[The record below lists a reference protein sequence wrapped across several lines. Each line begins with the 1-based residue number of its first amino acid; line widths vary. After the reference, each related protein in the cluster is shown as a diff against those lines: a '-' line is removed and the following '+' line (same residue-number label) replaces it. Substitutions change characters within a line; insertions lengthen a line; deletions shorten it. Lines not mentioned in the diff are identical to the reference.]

1 MNTKKLIIT
10 LGICCALVLII
21 AGLLLSGWKQQPSQS
36 SQTQAPK
43 TATEKTTTGKPFPTF
58 SVIDIDG
65 KSLTNDAL
73 KGKPT
78 ILWFTITSCT
88 PCQIGAKKVA
98 ELNKELGRALNVLV
112 LFVDPQESKNDLRNW
127 RSKYADTDWN
137 LAFDNGLAEKIGIQL
152 LDSKYLLDKD
162 GIVRDFNTQI
172 VNDQYLDL
180 LRTIVKETK

>member
-1 MNTKKLIIT
+1 M
-10 LGICCALVLII
+10 VLII
-21 AGLLLSGWKQQPSQS
+21 AGLFLSGGKQQSSQS
-36 SQTQAPK
+36 SQTQETK
-43 TATEKTTTGKPFPTF
+43 TTTEKATTGKPFPTF

-65 KSLTNDAL
+65 KSLTNHAL

-98 ELNKELGRALNVLV
+98 ELNKELGGALNVLV
-112 LFVDPQESKNDLRNW
+112 FFVDPQESENDLRNW

-137 LAFDNGLAEKIGIQL
+137 LAFNNGLAEKIGIQL

-162 GIVRDFNTQI
+162 GIVRDFNTQM
-172 VNDQYLDL
+172 VNEEYLNL
-180 LRTIVKETK
+180 LRSIAKETK